1 MPVAEQD
8 AVEILGAVPKG
19 TRKAKVRPVILR
31 DTRENLPL
39 DRFFSP
45 AVRVDVASIGT
56 GDYTLKGYSSQL
68 AVERK
73 SLPDLVHCCGHDRD
87 RFMDQCR
94 RMADYRVRMLVIEAD
109 EAEVVAGAYRSN
121 IDFKSV
127 VGAVR
132 AVQMDYGVAAYWVGN
147 QQGAAKLIE
156 WVCMRMVRKS
166 DIYRCEEP
174 DAQDKPETT

>member
-1 MPVAEQD
+1 MAVSESD
-8 AVEILGAVPKG
+8 AIETLGAVVTG
-19 TRKAKVRPVILR
+19 RRKAKVVPTILR
-31 DTRENLPL
+31 DTREQLPL

-45 AVRVDVASIGT
+45 AVRVEVTTIGT

-73 SLPDLVHCCGHDRD
+73 NLQEPVHCCGHDRD
-87 RFMDQCR
+87 RFTDQCR
-94 RMADYRVRMLVIEAD
+94 RMADYRVRILVIEAD
-109 EAEVVAGAYRSN
+109 EAEVVAGAYRSR
-121 IDFKSV
+121 IDYKSV

-166 DIYRCEEP
+166 DIYTREEP
-174 DAQDKPETT
+174 EIET

>member
-1 MPVAEQD
+1 MSVDERD
-8 AVEILGAVPKG
+8 AIEILNAVPKER
-19 TRKAKVRPVILR
+19 RKAKARPVILR
-31 DTRENLPL
+31 DTREGLPL
-39 DRFFSP
+39 DRLFSP
-45 AVRVDVASIGT
+45 AVKVEVASIGT

-121 IDFKSV
+121 IDYKSV

-174 DAQDKPETT
+174 DAP

>member
-1 MPVAEQD
+1 MAEVED
-8 AVEILGAVPKG
+8 AVELLGAVVKERRPKI
-19 TRKAKVRPVILR
+19 VPVILR
-31 DTRENLPL
+31 DTREGLPL
-39 DRFFSP
+39 DRLFSP
-45 AVRVDVASIGT
+45 AVRVEVTTIGT
-56 GDYTLKGYSSQL
+56 GDYTLAGYSSQL
-68 AVERK
+68 AIERK

-87 RFMDQCR
+87 RFSDQCR

-109 EAEVVAGAYRSN
+109 EAEVVAGAYRSR
-121 IDFKSV
+121 IDYKSV

-166 DIYRCEEP
+166 DIYTREEP
-174 DAQDKPETT
+174 EIET